1 MTMRILELSRYKNN
15 FATHILPFVQEQ
27 GESLR
32 ALGNEVDYFLV
43 GGKGL
48 LSYFTQRKALLR
60 KINEFQPDV
69 IHAHFGLSGITA
81 VLQRKVPVV
90 ITFHNGETLNWYV
103 NLLSSIFSQRAK
115 HVIYVAQHIYDLVY
129 WKHKHHTILP
139 CGVNMEDCV
148 VTSYTEAR
156 KQLGWS
162 DDKKYILFG
171 GAFDNLRKNYPLL
184 KQAIE
189 LTGRKDIEVIEMRGL
204 NRQECT
210 LRMCACDCF
219 ALPTHSEGSPQAL
232 KEAMA
237 CNCPIVAT
245 DTADIAHLL
254 GDIPGHYLL
263 RNPRKT
269 KERWD
274 ADERSVGELAE
285 LLEKV
290 LAFKGRTEGRKRIE
304 ELGLSNELVAKT
316 IIEIYNEV
324 VKCK

>member
-1 MTMRILELSRYKNN
+1 MKILEVSRRKRNMS
-15 FATHILPFVQEQ
+15 TKISPFVYEQ
-27 GESLR
+27 GDSLR

-43 GGKGL
+43 DGKGL
-48 LSYFTQRKALLR
+48 LSYFTQRKSLMR
-60 KINEFQPDV
+60 KITEFEPDV

-81 VLQRKVPVV
+81 ILQHKVPVV

-103 NLLSSIFSQRAK
+103 NLLCSIFSQRAK

-129 WKHKHHTILP
+129 WKHKQYTILP
-139 CGVNMEDCV
+139 CGVNMEECK
-148 VTSYTEAR
+148 VTPYAEAR

-162 DDKKYILFG
+162 EDKKYILFG
-171 GAFDNLRKNYPLL
+171 GAFENLRKNYPLL

-254 GDIPGHYLL
+254 GNLPGHYIL

-274 ADERSVGELAE
+274 ADERSASELAE
-285 LLEKV
+285 LLQQALK
-290 LAFKGRTEGRKRIE
+290 FKGRTDGRKRIE
-304 ELGLSNELVAKT
+304 ELGLSNEMVAKT
-316 IIEIYNEV
+316 IMEIYKKV
-324 VKCK
+324 VESK

>member
-1 MTMRILELSRYKNN
+1 MKILEVSRRKHNMS
-15 FATHILPFVQEQ
+15 TKISPFVYEQ
-27 GESLR
+27 GDSLR

-43 GGKGL
+43 DGKGL
-48 LSYFTQRKALLR
+48 LSYFTQRKVLLS
-60 KINEFQPDV
+60 KIVEFKPDV

-81 VLQRKVPVV
+81 VLQHKVPVV

-103 NLLSSIFSQRAK
+103 NLFCSIFSQRAK
-115 HVIYVAQHIYDLVY
+115 HVIYVAQHIYNLVY
-129 WKHKHHTILP
+129 WKHKQYTILP
-139 CGVNMEDCV
+139 CGVNMEECK
-148 VTSYTEAR
+148 VTPYAEAR

-162 DDKKYILFG
+162 KDKKYILFG
-171 GAFDNLRKNYPLL
+171 GAFENLRKNYPLL

-204 NRQECT
+204 NREECT

-245 DTADIAHLL
+245 DTADIAHLFGNL
-254 GDIPGHYLL
+254 PGHYIL

-274 ADERSVGELAE
+274 ADERSASELAE
-285 LLEKV
+285 LLQQA
-290 LAFKGRTEGRKRIE
+290 LNFKGRTEGRKRIE
-304 ELGLSNELVAKT
+304 ELGLSNEMVAKT
-316 IIEIYNEV
+316 IMEIYKKIVEN
-324 VKCK
+324 K

>member
-1 MTMRILELSRYKNN
+1 MKILEVSRYKNN
-15 FATHILPFVQEQ
+15 FSTHIVPFVSEQ

-32 ALGNEVDYFLV
+32 SLGNEVDYFLV
-43 GGKGL
+43 EGKGI
-48 LSYFTQRKALLR
+48 LSYFNQRKALLR
-60 KINEFQPDV
+60 KIAKFKPDV

-81 VLQRKVPVV
+81 VLQNKVPVV
-90 ITFHNGETLNWYV
+90 TTFHNGETLNKYV
-103 NLLSSIFSQRAK
+103 NLLTSVFSLRAK

-129 WKHKHHTILP
+129 CKHKHYTILP
-139 CGVNMEDCV
+139 CGVNMEECV
-148 VTSYTEAR
+148 VTPYTEAR

-162 DDKKYILFG
+162 NQKKYILFG

-189 LTGRKDIEVIEMRGL
+189 LIGRKDIEVIEMRGL

-254 GDIPGHYLL
+254 GDLAGHYLL

-274 ADERSVGELAE
+274 ADERSAGELAE
-285 LLEKV
+285 LLEKA
-290 LAFKGRTEGRKRIE
+290 LAFNGRTEGRKRIE
-304 ELGLSNELVAKT
+304 ELGLTNEQVAKRLVD
-316 IIEIYNEV
+316 IYQ
-324 VKCK
+324 KL

>member
-1 MTMRILELSRYKNN
+1 MKILEVSRYKNN
-15 FATHILPFVQEQ
+15 FSTHIVPFVSEQ

-32 ALGNEVDYFLV
+32 SLGNEVDYFLV
-43 GGKGL
+43 EGKGL

-60 KINEFQPDV
+60 KIAKFKPDV

-81 VLQRKVPVV
+81 VLQNKVPVV
-90 ITFHNGETLNWYV
+90 TTFHNGETLNKYV
-103 NLLSSIFSQRAK
+103 NLLTSVFSLRAK
-115 HVIYVAQHIYDLVY
+115 HMIYVAQHIYDLVY
-129 WKHKHHTILP
+129 CKHKHYTILP
-139 CGVNMEDCV
+139 CGVNMEECV
-148 VTSYTEAR
+148 VTPYTEAR

-162 DDKKYILFG
+162 NQKKYILFG

-254 GDIPGHYLL
+254 GDLAGHYLL

-274 ADERSVGELAE
+274 ADERSAGELAE
-285 LLEKV
+285 LLEKA
-290 LAFKGRTEGRKRIE
+290 LAFNGRTEGRKRIE
-304 ELGLSNELVAKT
+304 ELGLTNEQVAKRLVD
-316 IIEIYNEV
+316 IYQNL
-324 VKCK
+324 

>member
-1 MTMRILELSRYKNN
+1 MKVLIVVSGNGENYVFERTQAFVYEQIEAICRQYPQVGYQV
-15 FATHILPFVQEQ
+15 FAIV
-27 GESLR
+27 
-32 ALGNEVDYFLV
+32 
-43 GGKGL
+43 GKGL
-48 LSYFTQRKALLR
+48 MGYLHARKDLL
-60 KINEFQPDV
+60 KAIDAYQPDI
-69 IHAHFGLSGITA
+69 IHAHYGLCGMTA
-81 VLQRKVPVV
+81 VLQSKVPVV
-90 ITFHNGETLNWYV
+90 TTFHNGETLNWVV
-103 NLLSSIFSQRAK
+103 NLLCSIFSQRAK

-129 WKHKHHTILP
+129 WTHKHYTILP
-139 CGVNMEDCV
+139 CGVNMEECK
-148 VTSYTEAR
+148 VTPYAEAR

-162 DDKKYILFG
+162 KDKKYILFG

-204 NRQECT
+204 NREECT

-254 GDIPGHYLL
+254 GDLPGHYIL

-274 ADERSVGELAE
+274 ADERSASELAE
-285 LLEKV
+285 LLEKA

-304 ELGLSNELVAKT
+304 ELGLTNEQVAKQLVK
-316 IIEIYNEV
+316 IYMGVGE
-324 VKCK
+324 